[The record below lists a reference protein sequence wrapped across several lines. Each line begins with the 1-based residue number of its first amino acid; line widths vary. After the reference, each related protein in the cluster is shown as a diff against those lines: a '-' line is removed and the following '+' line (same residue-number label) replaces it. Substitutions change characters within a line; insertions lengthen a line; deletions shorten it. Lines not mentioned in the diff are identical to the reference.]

1 MKYTALLSLALLL
14 LLMFFI
20 KRTKTGR
27 ELVQHFYFQT
37 FIMLFL
43 VVNLIFRL
51 IHFKLTFWSVLAVG
65 VLCLCLATGI
75 PHYMQKLKK
84 RIGK

>member
-14 LLMFFI
+14 LLIFFI
-20 KRTKTGR
+20 KRTKMGR

-37 FIMLFL
+37 FILLFL
-43 VVNLIFRL
+43 IVNLIFRL
-51 IHFKLTFWSVLAVG
+51 IHFKLTFWSILAVA

-75 PHYMQKLKK
+75 PHYLQKLKK